1 MSRFVLFGKK
11 EVKLYL
17 PNDLEMQNRL
27 VEWLQYLPAS
37 VVSLV
42 DTGIFDGLS
51 AEYSARDGITAL
63 SYWRE
68 MFEYEFSQSTY
79 DRSWRWYVNGV
90 SLRNE
95 NAQRLISSFKKA
107 YAAAMKEY
115 E

>member
-1 MSRFVLFGKK
+1 MSRFVIFGKK

-27 VEWLQYLPAS
+27 VEWLQDLPAS

-63 SYWRE
+63 SLTGERNVRIRIFSIYVRPILEMVRE
-68 MFEYEFSQSTY
+68 WSVT
-79 DRSWRWYVNGV
+79 
-90 SLRNE
+90 
-95 NAQRLISSFKKA
+95 
-107 YAAAMKEY
+107 
-115 E
+115 